1 MQNFS
6 GRFLM
11 QIVLSAAIAIASP
24 AIAATAPTISGTVSG
39 ARSIT
44 VLVKGPVS
52 KTVITGANEEFTI
65 TGLTEGDYTLA
76 PDSTGY
82 IFYPA
87 SRAAIVSGTS
97 LADVMF
103 YAVPNTAPTYTLSG
117 TVSGVVSAGVY
128 VTLTGADFGSTATD
142 AGGNYTFTGLPSGT
156 YRITAYDANVAL
168 TASRV
173 VTIGKTD
180 ATAINFTATNPV
192 GTASPVMT
200 TPSSLP
206 DATVGASYTHTLVAA
221 ASGGKAPYHYECTSL
236 DWWPPPGLTVDTNG
250 NLTGTP
256 TQAGTYGVAVDVVD
270 ANGNR
275 SLSKTVL
282 INVITPH
289 AVTSIAPFWV
299 YHNGV
304 FAWGGDYSSGA
315 VPNYTSTAG
324 APESGPYDIALSIT
338 GPWGVWAPYAGGS
351 VPVWDFDASGYNYIT
366 MDLKPTVANQ

>member
-1 MQNFS
+1 M
-6 GRFLM
+6 
-11 QIVLSAAIAIASP
+11 SP
-24 AIAATAPTISGTVSG
+24 SP
-39 ARSIT
+39 
-44 VLVKGPVS
+44 
-52 KTVITGANEEFTI
+52 
-65 TGLTEGDYTLA
+65 
-76 PDSTGY
+76 
-82 IFYPA
+82 
-87 SRAAIVSGTS
+87 
-97 LADVMF
+97 
-103 YAVPNTAPTYTLSG
+103 
-117 TVSGVVSAGVY
+117 
-128 VTLTGADFGSTATD
+128 
-142 AGGNYTFTGLPSGT
+142 
-156 YRITAYDANVAL
+156 
-168 TASRV
+168 
-173 VTIGKTD
+173 TD

-256 TQAGTYGVAVDVVD
+256 TQAGTYGVAVDVGD

-366 MDLKPTVANQ
+366 MDLKPTVANQRWQFYFEQVHDVSIIGPNGQRTMVNPADYGPAPVVGKWATYRIPLSVVLTQYASGKPVYETGVYKFGLQDETGLARNLWYIDNVAFTQ